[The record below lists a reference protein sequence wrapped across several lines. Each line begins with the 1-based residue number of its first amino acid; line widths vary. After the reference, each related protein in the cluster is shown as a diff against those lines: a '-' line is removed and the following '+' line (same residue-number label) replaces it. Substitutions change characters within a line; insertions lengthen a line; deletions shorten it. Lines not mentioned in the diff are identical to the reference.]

1 MVVFSSAWQQHSPIM
16 MLGAKEREEVG
27 EAGGRG
33 AVGGRDGSEVMV
45 GGDTR
50 TALINFYQE
59 LAPLLSLAALPL
71 ASLVTPHGSNIQRAP
86 SARLTSTNFLL
97 PVSLS
102 NLIRRRTVTV
112 LDSGVAAHI
121 GSETGS

>member
-1 MVVFSSAWQQHSPIM
+1 M
-16 MLGAKEREEVG
+16 G
-27 EAGGRG
+27 
-33 AVGGRDGSEVMV
+33 GSEVV

-50 TALINFYQE
+50 MALINFYQE
-59 LAPLLSLAALPL
+59 LAALLFLAALPP
-71 ASLVTPHGSNIQRAP
+71 ASLVTPRGSNIQRAP

-112 LDSGVAAHI
+112 LDSGVAVHI
-121 GSETGS
+121 GGETGS